1 MVHVHGPSRRLR
13 ATCGKITQNQ
23 FKKKLCKCY
32 KIRLLS
38 LVTACKYDYGVQ
50 PINRTRDRTIL
61 LKTKNTSVI
70 SSNVNRKKYLVVTFK
85 VTLMF
90 NYPSP
95 FIPSRKKTA
104 KYIKTSIENC

>member
-13 ATCGKITQNQ
+13 ATFGKITQKQ
-23 FKKKLCKCY
+23 FKKKLCNCS

-38 LVTACKYDYGVQ
+38 LSHDYGVQ
-50 PINRTRDRTIL
+50 PIDRTIL
-61 LKTKNTSVI
+61 LKTKNMSVI

-90 NYPSP
+90 NYPST

-104 KYIKTSIENC
+104 KYIKTWIENC

>member
-13 ATCGKITQNQ
+13 ATFGKITQKQ
-23 FKKKLCKCY
+23 FKKKLCKCS

-38 LVTACKYDYGVQ
+38 LVNMTMVS
-50 PINRTRDRTIL
+50 NRRTIL

-85 VTLMF
+85 VTLF

-104 KYIKTSIENC
+104 KYIKTWIENC

>member
-13 ATCGKITQNQ
+13 ATFGKITQKQ
-23 FKKKLCKCY
+23 FKKKLCKCS

-38 LVTACKYDYGVQ
+38 LVNMTMVSNHTVED
-50 PINRTRDRTIL
+50 
-61 LKTKNTSVI
+61 KNTSVI

-85 VTLMF
+85 VTLF

-104 KYIKTSIENC
+104 KYIKTWIENC

>member
-1 MVHVHGPSRRLR
+1 MVHVHGPSCRLR
-13 ATCGKITQNQ
+13 ATFGKITQKQ
-23 FKKKLCKCY
+23 FKKKLCKCS

-38 LVTACKYDYGVQ
+38 LVNMTMVSNHTVED
-50 PINRTRDRTIL
+50 
-61 LKTKNTSVI
+61 KNTSVI

-85 VTLMF
+85 VTLF

-104 KYIKTSIENC
+104 KYIRTWIENC

>member
-1 MVHVHGPSRRLR
+1 M
-13 ATCGKITQNQ
+13 GKAAPY
-23 FKKKLCKCY
+23 C
-32 KIRLLS
+32 
-38 LVTACKYDYGVQ
+38 GVQ
-50 PINRTRDRTIL
+50 PIDRTIL

-104 KYIKTSIENC
+104 KHIKTWIDPFMVSDAILVAVFAPKHGKIYSKCMGTIESLALDNSRKVDIL

>member
-13 ATCGKITQNQ
+13 ATFAKITQKQ
-23 FKKKLCKCY
+23 FKKKLCKFS
-32 KIRLLS
+32 KIRP
-38 LVTACKYDYGVQ
+38 CKYDCGVQ
-50 PINRTRDRTIL
+50 PIDRTIL

-95 FIPSRKKTA
+95 LHSKPKK
-104 KYIKTSIENC
+104 NR

>member
-13 ATCGKITQNQ
+13 ATFGKITQKQ
-23 FKKKLCKCY
+23 FKKKLCKCS

-38 LVTACKYDYGVQ
+38 LVNYACKYDCGVQ
-50 PINRTRDRTIL
+50 PIDRIIL

-70 SSNVNRKKYLVVTFK
+70 SSNVNRKKYLVVTVK

-104 KYIKTSIENC
+104 KYIKTWIENC